1 MCSTYTK
8 FLKNNIR
15 NSFLRQ
21 NKAKN
26 KYLFKTYLFLALF
39 CQKEYP
45 SLCFPIQHSLKK
57 KKITFPISAS
67 LHQLSNAIKFPLLKP
82 G

>member
-1 MCSTYTK
+1 MSE
-8 FLKNNIR
+8 IV
-15 NSFLRQ
+15 FLRQ

-26 KYLFKTYLFLALF
+26 KCLFKTYLFLALF

-45 SLCFPIQHSLKK
+45 SLCFPIHLSL

-67 LHQLSNAIKFPLLKP
+67 LHQLSNATKLPLLKP